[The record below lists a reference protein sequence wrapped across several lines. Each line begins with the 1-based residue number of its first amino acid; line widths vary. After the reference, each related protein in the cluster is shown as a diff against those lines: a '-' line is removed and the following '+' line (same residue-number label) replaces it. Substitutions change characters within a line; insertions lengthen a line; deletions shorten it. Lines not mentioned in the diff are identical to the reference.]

1 MEIEIKT
8 TMRYHLIPSRA
19 AIKKANTSVDD
30 NVEKTRTLIHQWEW
44 KTVQPL
50 QDAVWQFH
58 KN

>member
-30 NVEKTRTLIHQWEW
+30 NVEKTRTLIHQWE
-44 KTVQPL
+44 
-50 QDAVWQFH
+50 
-58 KN
+58 